1 MCWFN
6 STVVDVKGGGFFL
19 SFSGVRMKKLFLLF
33 LIVLMVPGACF
44 AQPRLLV
51 MTEELPPFNFSRDG
65 AVVGISADF
74 VRLVFQ
80 EANYPLAADDIKML
94 PWARAYQI
102 IKEQPNTVLFS
113 MARTA
118 EREQLFQWV
127 GPLTQITIG
136 LLAEKVRRIRVE
148 SSADL
153 ANYRI
158 GTVRDGAP
166 EQLLV
171 QAGANIEQLDRV
183 PTPEMNIRKLQSGR
197 IDLFPFNVQTA
208 QYLMLENGFDPN
220 DFETVYILRQPMLYI
235 ALHRDVEPQLVTNL
249 QQALD
254 RLKRPGTNGKSPY
267 DTIVENYL
275 DQR

>member
-1 MCWFN
+1 
-6 STVVDVKGGGFFL
+6 
-19 SFSGVRMKKLFLLF
+19 MKKLFLLF
-33 LIVLMVPGACF
+33 LILLMVPGACF

-136 LLAEKVRRIRVE
+136 LLAEKERRIRVE
-148 SSADL
+148 SAADL

-235 ALHRDVEPQLVTNL
+235 ALHRDVEPQLVTHL

-267 DTIVENYL
+267 DTIVESYL
-275 DQR
+275 GQR